1 MRIAVLGTGI
11 SGMLAAH
18 LLSAEHEVT
27 VFEAADRLGGHT
39 HTVEVE
45 LEGRRHLVDT
55 GFIVFND
62 WTYPNFLRL
71 LERLNVASQQSD
83 MSFSVRSEVSGLEY
97 NGHSLNTLFAQ
108 RLNLLRPRFLGM
120 VRDILRFNRTAPELL
135 ELPDAD
141 PGPTL
146 GEYLDQRGFRG
157 AFVQDYIL
165 PMGGAIWSASAA
177 QMLAFP
183 AKYFVRFFS
192 NHGML
197 SVDERPTWRVLKGGS
212 RSYIAPLTA
221 PYAERIRLG
230 SPVQALARDDGGV
243 TVTVRGEA
251 PQRFDGAVVA
261 AHADEALRM
270 LSDPSPAEIEVLGSF
285 RYQENETVL
294 HTDERLLPRSRRA
307 WAAWNFHQL
316 GREGDAKSR
325 VAVSYYMN
333 RLQGLEAPPHFLVT
347 LNHTRAIRPER
358 ILRRLT
364 YHHPVYT
371 HAAVAAQKRRGEV
384 NGPRRTWYCGAYWGY
399 GFHED
404 GVNSALAVA
413 ADFGIRPW

>member
-39 HTVEVE
+39 HTVQLE
-45 LEGRRHLVDT
+45 LDGRRHAVDT

-62 WTYPNFLRL
+62 WTYPNFIRL
-71 LERLNVASQQSD
+71 LEHLQVPSQVSE
-83 MSFSVRSEVSGLEY
+83 MSFSVRSEVTGLEY
-97 NGHSLNTLFAQ
+97 NGHSLDTLFAQ
-108 RLNLLRPRFLGM
+108 RRNLVRPRFLGM
-120 VRDILRFNRTAPELL
+120 LRDILRFNRMAGELL
-135 ELPDAD
+135 DLPDGDA
-141 PGPTL
+141 GPTL
-146 GEYLDQRGFRG
+146 GDYLARRRFGS
-157 AFVQDYIL
+157 AFTEDYIL
-165 PMGGAIWSASAA
+165 PMGGAIWSASAS
-177 QMLAFP
+177 QMLLFP

-197 SVDERPTWRVLKGGS
+197 SVDQRPTWRVLVGGS

-221 PYAERIRLG
+221 PYAERIHL
-230 SPVQALARDDGGV
+230 SAPVQSLARDADGV
-243 TVTVRGEA
+243 TVQARGRPAE
-251 PQRFDGAVVA
+251 RFDAAVVA
-261 AHADEALRM
+261 AHADQALAM
-270 LSDPSPAEIEVLGSF
+270 LADPSDAERQVLSAF
-285 RYQENETVL
+285 TYQENQTVL
-294 HTDERLLPRSRRA
+294 HTDERLMPRAKRA

-316 GREGDAKSR
+316 GRSGEEHSR

-333 RLQGLEAPPHFLVT
+333 RLQTLEAPPHFLVT
-347 LNHTRAIRPER
+347 LNHTAAIRPEC

-371 HAAVAAQKRRGEV
+371 HGAVAAQKRRSEI
-384 NGPRRTWYCGAYWGY
+384 NGPRKTWYCGAYWGY

-413 ADFGIRPW
+413 KDFGIQPW